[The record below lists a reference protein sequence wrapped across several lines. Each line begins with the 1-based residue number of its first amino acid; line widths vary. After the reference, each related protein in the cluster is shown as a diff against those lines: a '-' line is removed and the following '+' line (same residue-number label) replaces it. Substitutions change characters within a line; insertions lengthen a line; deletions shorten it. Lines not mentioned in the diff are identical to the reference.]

1 MPVSDAHTPPPS
13 VDSDA
18 LLLVGRVGKPHG
30 VQGEMKVVPETDD
43 PERFADLET
52 CYVGPRPE
60 AVTPFAI
67 ASVRYQHTKRGITV
81 LLGLKAIADRNQA
94 EALRGHMVYAH
105 RDDLPALDEDE
116 FFIEDLIDLDV
127 ITTEGEEVGTI
138 VDVMDLPGHP
148 VYVVARPGQPDALI
162 PGVPEFLEIID
173 LEEGRVVLRPID
185 GLLD

>member
-1 MPVSDAHTPPPS
+1 MPVSDTHTSPPS
-13 VDSDA
+13 VDPDA
-18 LLLVGRVGKPHG
+18 LLLVGRIGKPHG

-52 CYVGPRPE
+52 CYVGAQPE
-60 AVTPFAI
+60 AVMPYAV
-67 ASVRYQHTKRGITV
+67 ASVRYQHSKRGITV
-81 LLGLKAIADRNQA
+81 LLGLDAIGDRNEA
-94 EALRGHMVYAH
+94 ETLRGQLVYAH
-105 RDDLPALDEDE
+105 LDDLPALEDDE

-127 ITTEGEEVGTI
+127 ITTDGDAVGTI
-138 VDVMDLPGHP
+138 VDVMDLPSHP

-173 LEEGRVVLRPID
+173 LEAGRVVLRPIE